1 MDLIRRSIG
10 PIGNWVVGLVVVL
23 AVGWSP
29 CVSYADDVNEQAMA
43 AYADAANFQTNGAI
57 PLAIDAWQKYL
68 KAYPNEPLVSK
79 ASHYLGVCY
88 MQQAQPDYVA
98 AAKAFA
104 RAVSDPKSE
113 LREES
118 LVNLGWC
125 QFAAA
130 GDGES
135 RDAARLKAAL
145 DAFKTLIKEKP
156 TSKYVDRA
164 LFYGGEAAYALGDGK
179 EAIAF
184 YDKLLGMDASKES
197 PLRCDALYARGIALE
212 DMKRYDDAM
221 ASYQKLLEGCKDG
234 DLAIDAKI
242 RLGDASILQKKYADA
257 IKWFGEVVAADTSER
272 PYALLRQAFAMVQAD
287 KPAEAAALYE
297 RLVTEFPGSPYA
309 SVATLASAQTIY
321 RAGDLDEAAKRFSR
335 VLQQNDQASATEAAH
350 WLATIALRKGRPDA
364 AASVASKQIA
374 AGAEGPYAITLKMDL
389 AEATMLVGGKTEEA
403 MTLFRDLFTQSPD
416 SPEASRALYNAAFA
430 ALQLGKFQDSAQ
442 WAAEFVA
449 KFPQDSLLPDV
460 RSIVA
465 ESKLMTGSSAAAA
478 DDYLK
483 LVNDPISKEKIQRPL
498 WVMRAAT
505 ALSLSGK
512 GDQATELLD
521 KNLPAFSPVQQAEA
535 AFMAGTLHLT
545 AGRSKEAV
553 KAFEQTLSV
562 KPDWPRGDE
571 ARLQLGQAHLIGGDE
586 AEAATQWQAV
596 VKQFPNSPRS
606 DQARYRLAQASAR
619 ASDYATAVQRFDELL
634 ASGLDPSLRPFAL
647 YGRSWNLMR
656 SDQAAEA
663 LRSLDQLTTDHA
675 DHPLVGD
682 ARLAR
687 GMCLRSLGQPDEAMQ
702 QLEQFLADDPQG
714 INRGHALYE
723 MALIDQNQKRADKA
737 AARLEQLVTA
747 VPNYPNVDKVIYE
760 LAWSLKESGNDA
772 QAEVRFK
779 ELIEKFP
786 ETPLA
791 AEAYYFIG
799 QRLYEKGSW
808 AEAGGQYAQ
817 AYRLAVDNEL
827 KERAIYRQGWAQYR
841 DGQFKESSETFA
853 QQVEEFPSG
862 KFLADGL
869 LMVGEGYFKLEQ
881 FESAL
886 AAFDVARK
894 RIAGANESDANVT
907 DAADRQV
914 RELVFLHGGQSQSQL
929 KRWDAAIDWFSELQQ
944 RFPSSTYLPQS
955 QYETAY
961 ALQQSGKEQD
971 ALAMY
976 GKVAG
981 DQRNEVGARARF
993 MMGEIHFGRSDFANA
1008 IPEFQ
1013 RVMYGYGA
1021 EQAPAGIKNWQA
1033 KSGYEAGRCSEL
1045 MMQGVKTGDA
1055 RAKTASIAAQFF
1067 NYVIQRHPQHDLA
1080 PKSQERLEV
1089 LKKMGFDTNVKPN
1102 ANPSLRDG

>member
-10 PIGNWVVGLVVVL
+10 LIGNSIAGFVVVL
-23 AVGWSP
+23 ALSALP
-29 CVSYADDVNEQAMA
+29 CEANADEINEKAMA

-57 PLAIDAWQKYL
+57 PLAIDAWLKYL

-88 MQQAQPDYVA
+88 MQQAQPDYIA
-98 AAKAFA
+98 AAKAFE
-104 RAVSDPKSE
+104 RAVGDSKSD

-130 GDGES
+130 GDGET
-135 RDAARLKAAL
+135 RDEARLKAAL
-145 DAFKTLIKEKP
+145 DAFKVLIREKP

-164 LFYGGEAAYALGDGK
+164 LFYGGEAAYALGDVK
-179 EAIAF
+179 EAVVF
-184 YDKLLGMDASKES
+184 YDRLLGLDSGKES

-221 ASYQKLLEGCKDG
+221 ASYRQLLEGCKDG
-234 DLAIDAKI
+234 ELAIDAKI
-242 RLGDASILQKKYADA
+242 RLGDASILQKNYADA
-257 IKWFGEVVAADTSER
+257 VKWFGEVVAAETAER

-287 KPAEAAALYE
+287 KPVEAAALYE
-297 RLVTEFPGSPYA
+297 RLVTEFPDSPYA

-335 VLQQNDQASATEAAH
+335 VLQQNDKASATEAAH
-350 WLATIALRKGRPDA
+350 WLAMIAMRKGRPDA
-364 AASVASKQIA
+364 AVNVASKQIA
-374 AGAEGPYAITLKMDL
+374 AGVEGPYAVTLKMDL
-389 AEATMLVGGKTEEA
+389 AEATMMVGGKTEEA
-403 MTLFRDLFTQSPD
+403 MKLFRDLFTQSPQ
-416 SPEASRALYNAAFA
+416 SPEAPRALYNAAFA
-430 ALQLGKFQDSAQ
+430 AMQLGKFQESAQ

-449 KFPQDSLLPDV
+449 KFPQDSLIPDV
-460 RSIVA
+460 RYIVA
-465 ESKLMTGSSAAAA
+465 ESKLMTGSAEAAA

-483 LVNDPISKEKIQRPL
+483 LVDDPISKEKIQRPL

-512 GDQATELLD
+512 GDRATELLE

-545 AGRSKEAV
+545 EGRAKDAV
-553 KAFEQTLSV
+553 SAFEKSLSV
-562 KPDWPRGDE
+562 EPNWPRRDE
-571 ARLQLGQAHLIGGDE
+571 ARLQLGQAHLVSGDE
-586 AEAATQWQAV
+586 AKAAAQWQEV
-596 VKQFPNSPRS
+596 IKRFPKSPRS

-619 ASDYATAVQRFDELL
+619 ANDYATAVQRFDELL

-656 SDQAAEA
+656 SDKASDAIK
-663 LRSLDQLTTDHA
+663 SLDQLTKDHA
-675 DHPLVGD
+675 DHPLVGE

-687 GMCLRSLGQPDEAMQ
+687 GMCLRAMDKPDEAMQ
-702 QLEQFLADDPQG
+702 QLEQFLADDPKG

-723 MALIDQNQKRADKA
+723 MALIDQSQKRAGKA
-737 AARLEQLVTA
+737 AERLEQLVAA
-747 VPNYPNVDKVIYE
+747 VPNYPNIDKVIYE
-760 LAWSLKESGNDA
+760 WAWSLKESGNDG
-772 QAEVRFK
+772 QAEVRFMD
-779 ELIEKFP
+779 LIQRDP
-786 ETPLA
+786 ENPLA

-808 AEAGGQYAQ
+808 NPAAEQYAN
-817 AYRLAVDNEL
+817 AYRLAGDDEL
-827 KERAIYRQGWAQYR
+827 KERAIYRQGWALYR
-841 DGQFKESSETFA
+841 DGKFKESSEAFA
-853 QQVEEFPSG
+853 NQVKEFPSG

-869 LMVGEGYFKLEQ
+869 LMVGEGLFKLEQ
-881 FESAL
+881 FEAAL
-886 AAFDVARK
+886 VAFDVARK
-894 RIAGANESDANVT
+894 RIAGANESEANVN
-907 DAADRQV
+907 DVADRQV

-929 KRWDAAIDWFSELQQ
+929 KRWDAAIDWFNELKN

-961 ALQQSGKEQD
+961 ALQQSGKDKE
-971 ALAMY
+971 ALALY
-976 GKVAG
+976 EKIAA
-981 DQRNEVGARARF
+981 DQRNDVGARARF
-993 MMGEIHFGRSDFANA
+993 MMGEIHFGRSDFASA

-1021 EQAPAGIKNWQA
+1021 EQAPAEIKNWQA

-1045 MMQGVKTGDA
+1045 MMQGVKTNDA

-1067 NYVIQRHPQHDLA
+1067 NYVIQKHPQHDLA

-1089 LKKMGFDTNVKPN
+1089 LKKMGFDTSVNPSVKP
-1102 ANPSLRDG
+1102 

>member
-1 MDLIRRSIG
+1 MALIRRTIG
-10 PIGNWVVGLVVVL
+10 PTANWIAGFVIIL
-23 AVGWSP
+23 AVCWSP
-29 CVSYADDVNEQAMA
+29 CVGYADDANEKAMA
-43 AYADAANFQTNGAI
+43 AYADAANFQTNGAM
-57 PLAIDAWQKYL
+57 PLAIDAWLKYL
-68 KAYPNEPLVSK
+68 KEYPNEPLVSK

-88 MQQAQPDYVA
+88 MQQAKPDYIA
-98 AAKAFA
+98 AAKAFE
-104 RAVSDPKSE
+104 RAVGDPKSD

-125 QFAAA
+125 HFAAA
-130 GDGES
+130 GDGET
-135 RDAARLKAAL
+135 RDAARLKASL

-164 LFYGGEAAYALGDGK
+164 LFYGGEAAYALGNGK
-179 EAIAF
+179 EAVDL
-184 YDKLLGMDASKES
+184 YDKLLALDSSKSS
-197 PLRCDALYARGIALE
+197 PLRCDTLYARGIALE

-221 ASYQKLLEGCKDG
+221 ASYRQLLEGCKDG

-257 IKWFGEVVAADTSER
+257 IRWFGEVVAVDTAER
-272 PYALLRQAFAMVQAD
+272 PYALLRQAFAMVQAE

-297 RLVTEFPGSPYA
+297 RLVTEFPNSPYA

-321 RAGDLDEAAKRFSR
+321 RAGNLDEAVKRFSR
-335 VLQQNDQASATEAAH
+335 VLQQSDKASATEAAH

-364 AASVASKQIA
+364 AVNVASKQIA
-374 AGAEGPYAITLKMDL
+374 AGTEGPFAVTLKMDL

-403 MTLFRDLFTQSPD
+403 MKLFRDLFTQSPQ

-430 ALQLGKFQDSAQ
+430 AMQLGKFQESAQ

-449 KFPQDSLLPDV
+449 KFPQDSLIPDV
-460 RSIVA
+460 RYIVA

-483 LVNDPISKEKIQRPL
+483 LVDDPISKSKMQRPL

-512 GDQATELLD
+512 GDRATDLLE

-553 KAFEQTLSV
+553 NAFEKVLSV
-562 KPDWPRGDE
+562 EPNWPRGDE
-571 ARLQLGQAHLIGGDE
+571 ARLMLGQAHLVGRDE
-586 AEAATQWQAV
+586 AKAAAQWQEV
-596 VKQFPNSPRS
+596 IKQFPKSPRS

-619 ASDYATAVQRFDELL
+619 ANDYATAVRRFDELL
-634 ASGLDPSLRPFAL
+634 ASRLDPSLRPFAL

-656 SDQAAEA
+656 SDNAADA
-663 LRSLDQLTTDHA
+663 LQSLDQLTKDHA

-687 GMCLRSLGQPDEAMQ
+687 GMCLRSMNKPDEAMK
-702 QLEQFLADDPQG
+702 QLEQFLADDPKG

-723 MALIDQNQKRADKA
+723 MALIDQSQKRAGKA
-737 AARLEQLVTA
+737 AERLEQLVA
-747 VPNYPNVDKVIYE
+747 VVPNYPDIDKVIYE
-760 LAWSLKESGNDA
+760 WAWSLKESGNDD

-779 ELIEKFP
+779 EMIQRFP
-786 ETPLA
+786 ENPLA

-799 QRLYEKGSW
+799 QRLYDKESW
-808 AEAGGQYAQ
+808 AQAAEQYAK
-817 AYRLAVDNEL
+817 AYRLAGNNEL
-827 KERAIYRQGWAQYR
+827 KERAIYRQGWSLYR
-841 DGQFKESSETFA
+841 DSKFKESSETFA
-853 QQVEEFPSG
+853 NQVKEFASG

-881 FESAL
+881 FEAAL

-894 RIAGANESDANVT
+894 RILSANETEANVKEM
-907 DAADRQV
+907 ADRQV

-929 KRWDAAIDWFSELQQ
+929 KRWDAAVEWFSELER
-944 RFPSSTYLPQS
+944 RFPSSTYLPQA

-961 ALQQSGKEQD
+961 ALQQAGKD
-971 ALAMY
+971 KVALALY
-976 GKVAG
+976 EKVAG

-993 MMGEIHFGRSDFANA
+993 MMGEIYFGRSDFANA

-1021 EQAPAGIKNWQA
+1021 EQAPAEIKNWQA

-1045 MMQGVKTGDA
+1045 MMQGVKTSDA

-1067 NYVIQRHPQHDLA
+1067 NYVTQKHPQHDLA

-1089 LKKMGFDTNVKPN
+1089 LKKMGFDTNVNPS
-1102 ANPSLRDG
+1102 ANP

>member
-10 PIGNWVVGLVVVL
+10 PTGNWIAGLAFVL
-23 AVGWSP
+23 AVSLLP
-29 CVSYADDVNEQAMA
+29 ALSHADDVNEQAMA

-68 KAYPNEPLVSK
+68 KQYPNEPLVSK

-88 MQQAQPDYVA
+88 MQQAQPDYTA
-98 AAKAFA
+98 AANAFQL
-104 RAVSDPKSE
+104 AVSDPKSE

-130 GDGES
+130 GDGEA

-179 EAIAF
+179 EAVAF
-184 YDKLLGMDASKES
+184 YDKLLGLDASKES

-221 ASYQKLLEGCKDG
+221 ASYRQLLEGCKDG
-234 DLAIDAKI
+234 DLAIDARI
-242 RLGDASILQKKYADA
+242 RLGDASIVQKKYADA
-257 IKWFGEVVAADTSER
+257 IKWFGEVVAEDTSER

-287 KPAEAAALYE
+287 KPADAAAIYE
-297 RLVTEFPGSPYA
+297 RLLTEFPNSPYT

-321 RAGDLDEAAKRFSR
+321 RAGNLDEAAKRFSR
-335 VLQQNDQASATEAAH
+335 VLQQSDKPSATEAAH
-350 WLATIALRKGRPDA
+350 WLATIALRKGKPDA
-364 AASVASKQIA
+364 AVNVALKQIA
-374 AGAEGPYAITLKMDL
+374 SGTEGPYAVTLKMDL
-389 AEATMLVGGKTEEA
+389 AEATMLIGGKTEEA
-403 MTLFRDLFTQSPD
+403 MKLFRDLFTQSPQ

-430 ALQLGKFQDSAQ
+430 AMQLGKFEESAQ

-449 KFPQDSLLPDV
+449 KFPGDSLTPDV
-460 RSIVA
+460 RYIVA
-465 ESKLMTGSSAAAA
+465 ESKLMTGSSEAAA

-483 LVNDPISKEKIQRPL
+483 LVDDPISKEKVQRPL

-512 GDQATELLD
+512 ADGAIELLE
-521 KNLPAFSPVQQAEA
+521 KNLPAFSPTQQAEA

-545 AGRSKEAV
+545 AGRSKEAIS
-553 KAFEQTLSV
+553 AFGKSLSV
-562 KPDWPRGDE
+562 DPNWPRGDE
-571 ARLQLGQAHLIGGDE
+571 ARLQLGQSHLIGGDE
-586 AEAATQWQAV
+586 ANAAAQWQEV
-596 VKQFPNSPRS
+596 IKQFPKSPRS

-619 ASDYATAVQRFDELL
+619 ANEHATAVQRFDELL

-656 SDQAAEA
+656 SDKAADA
-663 LRSLDQLTTDHA
+663 LKSLDQLTKDHP

-687 GMCLRSLGQPDEAMQ
+687 GMCLRSMGKPDEAMK
-702 QLEQFLADDPQG
+702 QLEQFLADDPKG

-723 MALIDQNQKRADKA
+723 MALIDQSQNRAGKA
-737 AARLEQLVTA
+737 AERLEQLVTA

-760 LAWSLKESGNDA
+760 WAWSLKESGNDD

-779 ELIEKFP
+779 ELVEKFP
-786 ETPLA
+786 KNPLA

-799 QRLYEKGSW
+799 QRLYEKESW
-808 AEAGGQYAQ
+808 AGAGEQYAK
-817 AYRLAVDNEL
+817 AYQLAGDNEL
-827 KERAIYRQGWAQYR
+827 KERAIYRRGWSLYR
-841 DGQFKESSETFA
+841 EGKFKESSESFA
-853 QQVEEFPSG
+853 AQVKEFPSG

-869 LMVGEGYFKLEQ
+869 LMVGEGFFKLGQ
-881 FESAL
+881 FEPAI
-886 AAFDVARK
+886 AAFEVARK
-894 RIAGANESDANVT
+894 RILDTNESEANVK
-907 DAADRQV
+907 DPADRQV

-929 KRWDAAIDWFSELQQ
+929 KQWDAAINWFNELQS
-944 RFPSSTYLPQS
+944 RFPSSSYLPQS

-961 ALQQSGKEQD
+961 SHQQAGKDKE
-971 ALAMY
+971 ALALY
-976 GKVAG
+976 EKVAG

-993 MMGEIHFGRSDFANA
+993 MMGEIFFGRSDFANA

-1021 EQAPAGIKNWQA
+1021 EQAPAEIKNWQA

-1045 MMQGVKTGDA
+1045 MMQGVKTNDA
-1055 RAKTASIAAQFF
+1055 RAKTAAIAAQFF
-1067 NYVIQRHPQHDLA
+1067 NYVIQKHPQHDLA

-1089 LKKMGFDTNVKPN
+1089 LKKMGFDTNVKPS
-1102 ANPSLRDG
+1102 ASP